1 MGWYLGVLLLDK
13 TEKQLEPLIWPLLPG
28 ATVARCTSGGS
39 YPEGNETTRQLCA
52 PTSDTPCGW
61 SRATSRASGRSG
73 VEPADVGTKEPRR
86 LRTRRLKE
94 YSLVEAGTH
103 TEIGGRA
110 NRVKGERL

>member
-28 ATVARCTSGGS
+28 ATVARCTSGSS

-61 SRATSRASGRSG
+61 SRATSRASGLSG
-73 VEPADVGTKEPRR
+73 VEPADES
-86 LRTRRLKE
+86 LK
-94 YSLVEAGTH
+94 S
-103 TEIGGRA
+103 
-110 NRVKGERL
+110 RVV